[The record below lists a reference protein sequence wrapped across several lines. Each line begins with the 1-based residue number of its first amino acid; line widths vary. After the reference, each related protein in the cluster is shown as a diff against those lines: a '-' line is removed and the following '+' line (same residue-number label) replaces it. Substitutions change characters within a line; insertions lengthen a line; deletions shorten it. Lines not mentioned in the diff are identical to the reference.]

1 MTETEKL
8 ITSKAKEDNYSQID
22 SLFHPLKA
30 SAICISK
37 MLNEMFKLPQYLR
50 EGFLTY
56 NMHLLTR
63 KALVLVK
70 YVEAERAQ
78 SRVIDQSTQKKL
90 REDLDIPTDTDWF
103 VLLSISEKLCTG
115 TYFALVG
122 SPASLERQFIEL
134 FESFLNQFFNYI
146 CNS

>member
-8 ITSKAKEDNYSQID
+8 ITSKTREDNYSQID
-22 SLFHPLKA
+22 TLFHPLKA
-30 SAICISK
+30 SAIFISR

-70 YVEAERAQ
+70 YVEAERSQ
-78 SRVIDQSTQKKL
+78 SRVIDASAQKKL
-90 REDLDIPTDTDWF
+90 REDLEIPTDTDWF

-134 FESFLNQFFNYI
+134 FESF
-146 CNS
+146 